1 MTTPDPLSAQ
11 IHLLGDLLGETIV
24 AQEGQT
30 LLDLVEQVRA
40 LAKQGRSGD
49 IDARRNLLRLAESLS
64 LPDARGVIKAF
75 TTYFQLVNLAEEGE
89 RVRVLHQR
97 AHRAHAEGR
106 PIAESAG
113 AAIRQLAA
121 DGITPDEMRG
131 LLDRL
136 YVQPVFTAH
145 PTEAKRRTIL
155 SKLRRIGGV
164 LSRFDF
170 TELTPDEERDA
181 LETVR
186 EEIVSL
192 WQSDETRLRQPT
204 VLDEVRNGL
213 YFFDDVLFDL
223 APVLYRSM
231 DDALREAYPGEK
243 FVVPPFLRFGSW
255 IGGDRDGNPFVTVPV
270 TEETLRE
277 HKAAALRLYQRGLDR
292 MHGHLSASARYGISE
307 ALADSLTR
315 DAELFPDEAVR
326 VNSRYPMQPYRHKG
340 AYIYRKLAA
349 TLDANRRPWRAD
361 YLPRPNT
368 YNSVDEFIAD
378 LRLMQDSL
386 RERKGERL
394 ADGRLGVL
402 IRQAEIFG
410 FHLATLDLRQH
421 ADNLRAALTEV
432 LARYGLADDYKA
444 LPEIDKA
451 LLLTR
456 ELLSRRPLTPA
467 QLDFSPETNETLELF
482 RLVRKAH
489 ERVGPHAV
497 ENFIISMTTGASDV
511 LAVLLMAQDAGVAT
525 GLDIAPLFETL
536 ADLQAAPEI
545 MATLFENEAYKA
557 HLAQRGMGQLVM
569 LGYSDS
575 NKDTGYLTANWEL
588 RCAQRAI
595 PKVCAERSVRLTL
608 FHGRG
613 GTVGRGG
620 GPTNRAIL
628 SQPPESVHGRI
639 RLTEQG
645 ETITNRYANPELARR
660 HLDQLLHAVLM
671 RSVLPSPHPSTATR
685 SSGAVS
691 AQDASS
697 PRSDSQGI
705 LGGAPRGDAESKDAA
720 RDQAMTALSE
730 RARHAYKSFVYGGT
744 ELAHYFGQAT
754 PIDAISRLNIGS
766 RPAKRRAGPGALVEI
781 AELRAI
787 PWVFAWAQ
795 SRAGLPGWYGLG
807 SGLEGYAGEDAAAWE
822 ELRGMYREWPFFR
835 TLIDNAQ
842 LSMRQADMGIAEVYS
857 ALADDETREAVWPR
871 LEEEFR
877 RTERCILQLTGQ
889 SDLLENEPW
898 LRRSIQLRNPYI
910 DPMNYLQ
917 VALLRRWRNAQGA
930 EADALREAV
939 LLSVNGVAAGLRNTG

>member
-11 IHLLGDLLGETIV
+11 IHLLGDLLGATIV
-24 AQEGQT
+24 EQEGQP

-40 LAKQGRSGD
+40 LAKNGRAGD
-49 IDARRNLLRLAESLS
+49 APARRELLRLAEGLS

-75 TTYFQLVNLAEEGE
+75 TTYFQLINLAEEGE
-89 RVRVLHQR
+89 RVRVLHDR
-97 AHRAHAEGR
+97 AHRAHAESR
-106 PIAESAG
+106 PIGESVG
-113 AAIRQLAA
+113 AAIRQLAQ
-121 DGITPDEMRG
+121 DGVTPDQMRG
-131 LLDRL
+131 LLARL
-136 YVQPVFTAH
+136 TVQPVFTAH

-155 SKLRRIGGV
+155 AKLRRIGNV

-170 TELTPDEERDA
+170 SELTPEEERDA
-181 LETVR
+181 LDTVR
-186 EEIVSL
+186 EEIVAL

-223 APVLYRSM
+223 APVLYRSLE
-231 DDALREAYPGEK
+231 DALLAAYPGES
-243 FVVPPFLRFGSW
+243 FTVPPFLRFGSW
-255 IGGDRDGNPFVTVPV
+255 IGGDRDGNPFVTVAV

-292 MHGHLSASARYGISE
+292 MHGHLSASARYGISD
-307 ALADSLTR
+307 ALAASLQA
-315 DAELFPDEAVR
+315 DAALFPDEAVR
-326 VNSRYPMQPYRHKG
+326 VNARYPMQPYRHKG

-361 YLPRPNT
+361 HLPRPNT
-368 YNSVDEFIAD
+368 YNTVDEFIAD

-386 RERKGERL
+386 CARKGERL
-394 ADGRLGVL
+394 ADGRLGIL

-421 ADNLRAALTEV
+421 AANLRAALTEV
-432 LARYGLADDYKA
+432 FHRYGLADDYAA
-444 LPEIDKA
+444 LPEVDKV

-456 ELLSRRPLTPA
+456 ELLNRRPLTPA
-467 QLDFSPETNETLELF
+467 QLDFTPETNETLELF

-489 ERVGPHAV
+489 ERVGPLAV
-497 ENFIISMTTGASDV
+497 QNFIISMTTGASDV
-511 LAVLLMAQDAGVAT
+511 LAVLLMAQDAGV
-525 GLDIAPLFETL
+525 GDQLDIAPLFETL
-536 ADLQAAPEI
+536 ADLQAAPDI
-545 MATLFENEAYKA
+545 MAALFENEAYAA
-557 HLAQRGMGQLVM
+557 HLRQREDSQLVM

-595 PKVCAERSVRLTL
+595 PAVCDRYGVRLTL

-620 GPTNRAIL
+620 GPANRAIL

-671 RSVLPSPHPSTATR
+671 RSVLPAPDLTGASLRDGGNPS
-685 SSGAVS
+685 G
-691 AQDASS
+691 
-697 PRSDSQGI
+697 
-705 LGGAPRGDAESKDAA
+705 L
-720 RDQAMTALSE
+720 DQWDRTLSALSDH
-730 RARHAYKSFVYGGT
+730 ARRAYKDFVYGNDT
-744 ELAHYFGQAT
+744 TARYFGEAT

-766 RPAKRRAGPGALVEI
+766 RPAKRKATGANLEI

-807 SGLEGYAGEDAAAWE
+807 SALEGYAGEDE
-822 ELRGMYREWPFFR
+822 ELWNELRSMYRDWPFFR
-835 TLIDNAQ
+835 ALIDNAQ
-842 LSMRQADMGIAEVYS
+842 LSMRQADMGIAEIY
-857 ALADDETREAVWPR
+857 ATLADDDTRAATWPR
-871 LEEEFR
+871 LREEFHR
-877 RTERCILQLTGQ
+877 AEQCVLKLTGQ

-917 VALLRRWRNAQGA
+917 VALLRRWREAQGA